1 MLNKKI
7 SAIIASVLIAG
18 NTFLTADLSS
28 EWFMAPVTVSAAASD
43 DALYTF
49 EEYDDHAEL
58 EICEDN
64 YASDITVPRE
74 YNGLPVTV
82 IGTFA
87 FTGCKGLRSVT
98 LPDTVTTIKDLAFAE
113 CDDLESV
120 TIPDS
125 VTTIEIGAFAF
136 CRKLETLVI
145 PDSVTEISES
155 AYMGC
160 DNLKTLVIPESTTI
174 IKTNLEDV
182 KQKPVEV
189 IKENS
194 LVVEDGVLVD
204 ASQCEGDIV
213 IPDYVTAIDYEAFKD
228 NEKLTSVI
236 IPDSVTRIGS
246 SAFYGCSNLKSV
258 VISGPITSINY
269 QTFRECSALESVTLP
284 DSVIKIYEKVFWGCT
299 NLKSINLPDSL
310 ISIGAQAF
318 WYCESLESLTIPES
332 LTSIG
337 TSAFSGTPWLD
348 KQMTEKNPFA
358 IVNGILIAANCNLC
372 SEEVIIPDSVKSIA
386 KDALVCL
393 GSDKIKSI
401 TVPSSVTSIGMWA
414 FDSPSS
420 LTILNPDCKIRRDM
434 FLTKDLTVI
443 SGFAGST
450 AQKYAEKY
458 GYKFETLP
466 EDYGTEPEPDLT
478 RDVNED
484 GVVNMADVI
493 CLTKNLLAF
502 SGSSD
507 FTAYDVNGDGQ
518 FNIMDLLAVKR
529 AFL

>member
-1 MLNKKI
+1 MLSKKI

-18 NTFLTADLSS
+18 NTFLAADLSS
-28 EWFMAPVTVSAAASD
+28 ECFIPTVTVSAAASD
-43 DALYTF
+43 EAQYTF
-49 EEYDDHAEL
+49 IEYEDHAEL
-58 EICEDN
+58 DFCDDN

-82 IGTFA
+82 IESFA
-87 FTGCKGLRSVT
+87 FAGCKGLRSVT
-98 LPDTVTTIKDLAFAE
+98 IPDTVTCIGVFAFVG
-113 CDDLESV
+113 CDDLEEV

-125 VTTIEIGAFAF
+125 VTTIKECAFAQ
-136 CRKLETLVI
+136 CKSLETLVI

-155 AYMGC
+155 VYMEC

-174 IKTNLEDV
+174 IKTNQDYV
-182 KQKPVEV
+182 KPKPVEV

-213 IPDYVTAIDYEAFKD
+213 IPDYVTAIGHEAFKD

-236 IPDSVTRIGS
+236 IPDSVTRIDS

-258 VISGPITSINY
+258 EISGPITSIDY
-269 QTFRECSALESVTLP
+269 QTFRECGALESVTLP
-284 DSVIKIYEKVFWGCT
+284 DSIIRIDDKTFWGCGS
-299 NLKSINLPDSL
+299 LKSITLPDSL

-318 WYCESLESLTIPES
+318 WCCVSLESLTIPES

-348 KQMTEKNPFA
+348 TEKNPFA
-358 IVNGILIAANCNLC
+358 IVNGILIDVNCDLC
-372 SEEVIIPDSVKSIA
+372 SDEVIIPDSVKSIA

-414 FDSPSS
+414 FNSPSS
-420 LTILNPDCKIRRDM
+420 LTILNPDCKIRREI
-434 FLTKDLTVI
+434 LWSEGETVI

-458 GYKFETLP
+458 GHKFEALP
-466 EDYGTEPEPDLT
+466 DDYGTEPEPDLT
-478 RDVNED
+478 RDVNND

-493 CLTKNLLAF
+493 CITKNLLAF
-502 SGSSD
+502 SGTTD
-507 FTAYDVNGDGQ
+507 FTAYDVNEDGQ